1 MITID
6 PGSAAPPYQQIR
18 DTVIAQIEAGQLSPG
33 TQLPPVRRLA
43 ADLGIAANTVAK
55 AYRQLEAEGRVRG
68 EGRKGTIVA
77 SPVGETA
84 AQEEG
89 LALAQSFVQSMRALG
104 HEPDVI
110 VAMARRALG

>member
-6 PGSAAPPYQQIR
+6 TGSAVPPYQQIR
-18 DTVIAQIEAGQLSPG
+18 DTVIAQIEAGQLSPE
-33 TQLPPVRRLA
+33 TKRPPVRRLA

-55 AYRQLEAEGRVRG
+55 AYRQLEVEGRVRG

-77 SPVGETA
+77 SPVGEDA

-89 LALAQSFVQSMRALG
+89 LALAQSFVQSMRDLG
-104 HEPDVI
+104 HDPDVI
-110 VAMARRALG
+110 VAMVHRALG